1 MGDRLKHR
9 LSRLLKLLRYEDGF
23 SLVESLISIAVIGV
37 VISAFIGALSTGSII
52 VGELNQETVAHQLAQ
67 SQIEQTKA
75 APYSTTGASYTTIS
89 APAGYSISMTVNS
102 ALYTNSNIQKL
113 TVTISRNTAP
123 VLTVEDYKV
132 QR

>member
-1 MGDRLKHR
+1 MVNGLKHQLDRLF
-9 LSRLLKLLRYEDGF
+9 KLLGGEEGF
-23 SLVESLISIAVIGV
+23 SLVESLISIAVLGV
-37 VISAFIGALSTGSII
+37 AVSTFIGALSTGSII
-52 VGELNQETVAHQLAQ
+52 VGELNHETVAQQLAQ

-75 APYSTTGASYTTIS
+75 IAYSTTGAGYTIIS
-89 APAGYSISMTVNS
+89 APAGYSVAMAVDS

-113 TVTISRNTAP
+113 TVTVSRDAVT